1 METRGGL
8 WPEHLEGDGAEA
20 ANIDDEEVEEL
31 HNSLKE
37 VVQDPFVKPKLQ
49 CLMVDP
55 SFSMVTVQ
63 SEDSGIV
70 WETASSRC
78 STPWASEASS
88 PSDVYSLES
97 SGTQGNIVIIMD
109 EDKIKRRKKTSK
121 GDRFRRRLSGAA
133 IGEERPAMVEV
144 SVPNVR
150 PENSEDGQSAEAKT
164 DKDQELFNLISEGF
178 EILNIV
184 VPSKLPTV
192 DEEDSTELTD
202 NLSYLEDSPK
212 IKSKCKQTEIA
223 ETEVSSEDATT
234 EGQETD
240 EGQKVLSQESAD
252 QSKKEE
258 SDLDYLEK
266 FTLLDETAP
275 CEIPEKPE
283 PEKQVAQAEEPQP
296 QVPQEK
302 EKVEEKLD
310 EESFVIISDVEIASE
325 HLDEVFYG
333 AKCHEEP
340 EILSHRKE
348 DGKHLERQSSKS
360 LKECGATLFGSQE
373 CILTPVY
380 LPSGPPKIIDQN
392 LLDEPRA
399 LSYHYSDL
407 YEDAVGDR
415 KREDDFSDVESVI
428 SEKSFKRRFSESDDD
443 GYLEKFTLK
452 DHTEAIEDT
461 PDEDISDSDRMI
473 WPQNKF
479 EMTGCLIRVEPK
491 EEEVP
496 DSQSKLEGKQE
507 DVKVQI
513 QPPDSSKDCEPCGDL
528 KTGCARV
535 EKVPEASEDCEDC
548 GTETGCPVAKIITP
562 GQHFQKVETNK
573 AVFVKAEVKYE
584 RSHVPQSVV
593 QETKVKE
600 ETNKEA
606 LPIPE
611 KSVKRDI
618 TNKAKDVTDC
628 TVEIEETIIIKKEKV
643 SGKGHQHKKT
653 QESAKPDLVAKT
665 DEKVL
670 ILPKPQKQL
679 PAVEKEVP
687 VKALEP
693 EKKEMDKTKPS
704 DEKVLIL
711 PQKEVPQKKVPPKE
725 IPQKEHPVVDKG
737 VHVKAPVPE
746 VEKTK
751 PSEEKMI
758 ILPQTEV
765 LEKEHPLVEKDVHV
779 KASVPEKT
787 EVEKTKPSEEKMIIL
802 PQTEVREKEHP
813 VVEKDIHVKA
823 PVPEITKVE
832 QTKPLDEKVLILPQK
847 EVPEKEHPI
856 VKKEVLVKALVPEIT
871 KVEQAKPLD
880 EKVLILPQKEVPE
893 KEHPIVEKEVLAK
906 ALVPEKREV
915 DKTKPSEENVI
926 ILPKKEVLEKEHP
939 VLEKE
944 VSVVALAPEKIE
956 VEKTKPSNEK
966 GLILPKKECPVVEK
980 EVPAKALVT
989 EKTEVEKTQLSDKKA
1004 IGLERK
1010 CETEVIEKSEV
1021 TLPAR
1026 VKEKVIVDSE
1036 KQKTV
1041 ADKTIVPEV
1050 DLGSVEAK
1058 SEATDNEVRRELE
1071 TISEPKA
1078 SEKALASKTEMAE
1091 NKMVEIKEKVEEI
1104 ESMEGKIPTID
1115 SKVPDDHESV
1125 TVIHSQNDVTQD
1137 EKDVLVK
1144 EQRKTEA
1151 DVSLKHELH
1160 KDKSH
1165 EKREVDE
1172 EVVSIDVLPQ
1182 EIPAALLPTVAEKVP
1197 KAPDLLPAVI
1207 VMPPVLDEEVGKKDE
1222 KLADAVT
1229 KETLVKTERDANK
1242 PVAHIPDV
1250 EAKMKVSTK
1259 AASVSTPV
1267 PCEIEVVHKET
1278 KSEIKEDVAVDLTRK
1293 EGTGQVPELV
1303 LHAAPTEVK
1312 VDASKLAEQK
1322 TNESTTEIKSK
1333 KVLLKDTHKEN
1344 IWRTLEPITPSPPV
1358 EMQDSSTM
1366 RVSPL
1371 EDEEFVENGKL
1382 KRGTGLFSTL
1392 RSFTPHEDLSGFGCD
1407 TAELD
1412 LSKEI
1417 IEEPDYEMVSKQE
1430 ARQSESEAIAGTEHL
1445 KPDVLVQDKSAEE
1458 TLEES
1463 YDFIEELDG
1472 AQESEL
1478 GRLIEDIEIQPMDAF
1493 CLVCRC
1499 PILMSDAG
1507 HQNHEVSSLDKAFE
1521 DIKSQLSNWI
1531 SVLQEKAENIED
1543 MVSELELAYNSVEE
1557 HCKDSEKA
1565 VDEQNEEV
1573 LKLVMDQY
1581 NEMSQAMEDEKKVKL
1596 EQLYDQ
1602 IVSFQSNIDTAKETM
1617 EQTAKE
1623 MEETDDLAFASSYKE
1638 IDMRL
1643 KTALEST
1650 MSLELGP
1657 RGLLVFEDYAK
1668 GTTANEKKNRQV
1680 IPVPQQPRLQPQEAN
1695 SATSTSVTVY
1705 WTINEGD
1712 IIDCFQVY
1720 CMEEPQGAVSEEYRV
1735 TVKESY
1741 CNLEEL
1747 EPDKCYKVWVMAVN
1761 YTGCSLPS
1769 ERLPFRTA
1777 PSVPVINPEA
1787 CTVLWDS
1794 ATLRW
1799 SSAQPSAVDSFTLEY
1814 CRQYAMEGEGLR
1826 SISGIKGYEQKVLLQ
1841 PNENFLFYIKSVNAA
1856 GASEQS
1862 EAALISTRG
1871 SRFHLLTETA
1881 NAVLK
1886 VFEDRNSVE
1895 YPQETYNQMSTLIE
1909 CPAVMGELLP
1919 RVGYHYWE
1927 TVVADCRAYRI
1938 GVAYQ
1943 TAPQDS
1949 AVGDNSASW
1958 CLHCVPTSI
1967 SCRFELLHDK
1977 VESDIFVMDVPR
1989 SIGTLLDFTQ
1999 GRLVFFNAQNGQCLG
2014 SFQQSFRQPCH
2025 PVFVLETAGRLELKM
2040 TMEVPEFAKH
2050 W

>member
-1 METRGGL
+1 MDNGEMDNG
-8 WPEHLEGDGAEA
+8 
-20 ANIDDEEVEEL
+20 
-31 HNSLKE
+31 LKE

-496 DSQSKLEGKQE
+496 DSQSKLE
-507 DVKVQI
+507 
-513 QPPDSSKDCEPCGDL
+513 
-528 KTGCARV
+528 
-535 EKVPEASEDCEDC
+535 
-548 GTETGCPVAKIITP
+548 
-562 GQHFQKVETNK
+562 
-573 AVFVKAEVKYE
+573 
-584 RSHVPQSVV
+584 
-593 QETKVKE
+593 
-600 ETNKEA
+600 
-606 LPIPE
+606 
-611 KSVKRDI
+611 
-618 TNKAKDVTDC
+618 AKDVTDC

-1021 TLPAR
+1021 TLPA
-1026 VKEKVIVDSE
+1026 
-1036 KQKTV
+1036 
-1041 ADKTIVPEV
+1041 
-1050 DLGSVEAK
+1050 L
-1058 SEATDNEVRRELE
+1058 
-1071 TISEPKA
+1071 
-1078 SEKALASKTEMAE
+1078 
-1091 NKMVEIKEKVEEI
+1091 
-1104 ESMEGKIPTID
+1104 
-1115 SKVPDDHESV
+1115 
-1125 TVIHSQNDVTQD
+1125 
-1137 EKDVLVK
+1137 
-1144 EQRKTEA
+1144 
-1151 DVSLKHELH
+1151 
-1160 KDKSH
+1160 
-1165 EKREVDE
+1165 
-1172 EVVSIDVLPQ
+1172 
-1182 EIPAALLPTVAEKVP
+1182 
-1197 KAPDLLPAVI
+1197 
-1207 VMPPVLDEEVGKKDE
+1207 
-1222 KLADAVT
+1222 
-1229 KETLVKTERDANK
+1229 
-1242 PVAHIPDV
+1242 AHIPDV